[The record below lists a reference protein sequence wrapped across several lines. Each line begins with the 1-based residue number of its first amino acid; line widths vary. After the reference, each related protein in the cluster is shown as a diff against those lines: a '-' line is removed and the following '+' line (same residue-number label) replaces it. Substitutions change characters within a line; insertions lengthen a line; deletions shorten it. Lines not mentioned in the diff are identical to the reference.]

1 MALTPRQEA
10 FAQAVVSNGGDKVKA
25 RETAG
30 YSMAMS
36 KAAQSVDGDNL
47 YNHPK
52 ISLRIVELQT
62 VKNKI
67 AKEEF
72 NIDAQYVLKRLH
84 EIDNLDILDIV
95 KPDLKSFRPLDEWP
109 KSWRISISGLDM
121 KRIIT
126 KGDEEEFETLIEKVK
141 WPDKV
146 KNLEMIGR
154 HINVKAWDKEVEQV
168 HTTNYIMPVPTADS
182 ADSWE
187 EIAKKQ
193 QEAILNA
200 N

>member
-10 FAQAVVSNGGDKVKA
+10 FAQAVVRNGGDKVKA
-25 RETAG
+25 REEAG
-30 YSMAMS
+30 YSTKMS
-36 KAAQSVDGDNL
+36 RVSQGVDADKL
-47 YNHPK
+47 YNNAK
-52 ISLRIVELQT
+52 ISLRIAELQS
-62 VKNKI
+62 VKSKI

-126 KGDEEEFETLIEKVK
+126 KGAEEDIETLIEKVK

-182 ADSWE
+182 AESWE

-193 QEAILNA
+193 QDEILNA